1 MHEMSIA
8 LGVVNIADQAFQEA
22 NAKRIDS
29 ITLEIG
35 QLAGVQLESLYFV
48 WPAAVEGT
56 VLQGAERIIEER
68 EGRALCLEC
77 DQEFTLQQHFDACPH
92 CNGYFKKIIAG
103 KELNVKSLAFTLA
116 EETAP
121 APSKTR

>member
-8 LGVVNIADQAFQEA
+8 LGIVNIANKACEEAQAA
-22 NAKRIDS
+22 RIDS

-35 QLAGVQLESLYFV
+35 KLAGVQLESLYFV

-56 VLQGAERIIEER
+56 VLAGAERIIEER
-68 EGRALCLEC
+68 EGQALCLEC
-77 DQEFTLQQHFDACPH
+77 DREFALQHHFDACPH
-92 CNGYFKKIIAG
+92 CQGYFKKIIAG
-103 KELNVKSLAFTLA
+103 KELNVKSMAFTLPDNPV
-116 EETAP
+116 P